1 MGTKSQTKNIWT
13 SIVYLLDNL
22 SFFQKTY
29 ESCREIQNASKST
42 ISEIIRKP
50 TIVVSLLCQ
59 FFFFGDYLKK
69 EQSKIKTKKNKTKK
83 TKKSKNKQPWSWSQP
98 PPFTQLTYRMARWDI
113 GWFERL
119 DLHLQGLWSASIQ
132 ERRWI
137 VTLGLCRLAFFS
149 VGIIRWSP
157 PRDTVLT
164 QVFIGEMFYKHF
176 FRSYVLYM
184 NDWWWF
190 FIEIRNPNVSDKVF
204 SWISLIYKSAIKKII
219 GQFY

>member
-1 MGTKSQTKNIWT
+1 MKSAASFHSTDLSNGQMRYWLIWT
-13 SIVYLLDNL
+13 TPS
-22 SFFQKTY
+22 SFT
-29 ESCREIQNASKST
+29 R
-42 ISEIIRKP
+42 
-50 TIVVSLLCQ
+50 VVVRFDPGEKMDC
-59 FFFFGDYLKK
+59 
-69 EQSKIKTKKNKTKK
+69 N
-83 TKKSKNKQPWSWSQP
+83 PWLVQ
-98 PPFTQLTYRMARWDI
+98 I
-113 GWFERL
+113 G
-119 DLHLQGLWSASIQ
+119 I
-132 ERRWI
+132 
-137 VTLGLCRLAFFS
+137 FS

-157 PRDTVLT
+157 PWDTVLT